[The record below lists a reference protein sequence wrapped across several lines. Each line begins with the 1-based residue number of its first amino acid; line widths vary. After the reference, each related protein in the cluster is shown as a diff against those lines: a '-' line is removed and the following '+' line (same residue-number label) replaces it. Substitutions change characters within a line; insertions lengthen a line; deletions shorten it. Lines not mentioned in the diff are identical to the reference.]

1 MSWEIT
7 AAWSTQRLKD
17 RTHDAT
23 LRATL
28 RAMGW
33 THGAIV
39 AWNVAEVE
47 LASTPA
53 TLRAI
58 LHAMLHRVSGPLD
71 HWTRTENRRKV
82 RTSNKP
88 KTYESTNHKRRKT
101 RRIEQNRSA
110 QMTTGKKLM
119 KKQNNKDTNH
129 RRLQYPWLLQ
139 RTKASRCSSSCDSTW
154 NVRRFI
160 VCV

>member
-1 MSWEIT
+1 MTFNSSQSHTDRCNPRIFVLPLSPFTVFPTIIYIPTTNDESNKLLVDFQSSSWSKFSL
-7 AAWSTQRLKD
+7 WKQQQQQQQQQHRTQLRPGQTDLQVDASQRKFAKPELAYGLKD

-58 LHAMLHRVSGPLD
+58 LHATLHRVSGPL
-71 HWTRTENRRKV
+71 R
-82 RTSNKP
+82 
-88 KTYESTNHKRRKT
+88 
-101 RRIEQNRSA
+101 
-110 QMTTGKKLM
+110 
-119 KKQNNKDTNH
+119 
-129 RRLQYPWLLQ
+129 
-139 RTKASRCSSSCDSTW
+139 
-154 NVRRFI
+154 
-160 VCV
+160 